1 MGGRLVSRSPKW
13 DQDCVLNC
21 RAAFYSS
28 SNSSRLS
35 PGTQATQLTYIWMS
49 HPDASGLGIL
59 TNHLVAGGLW
69 AQVAMLLWQVDGGVN
84 HLNEG
89 CIFCHHS
96 DQVLWQRRSMLP
108 QFIYFLIIMI
118 KLSPTLV
125 WHSSSPSTAEQP
137 DPQSKRGNRSQ
148 VVS

>member
-1 MGGRLVSRSPKW
+1 MGPGLCPQLPRSLLQFLKFFQVVTW
-13 DQDCVLNC
+13 
-21 RAAFYSS
+21 YSG
-28 SNSSRLS
+28 S
-35 PGTQATQLTYIWMS
+35 PTDMNLDVT
-49 HPDASGLGIL
+49 PEASGLGSL

-89 CIFCHHS
+89 IVYFVIILIRS
-96 DQVLWQRRSMLP
+96 LSTLLWQIRSMLP
-108 QFIYFLIIMI
+108 QFIYFLIVMI

-137 DPQSKRGNRSQ
+137 APQSKRGNRSQ

>member
-1 MGGRLVSRSPKW
+1 MGPGLCPQLPRSLLQLLKFFQVVTW
-13 DQDCVLNC
+13 
-21 RAAFYSS
+21 YSGS
-28 SNSSRLS
+28 PTDMNLDVTPEASRLGS
-35 PGTQATQLTYIWMS
+35 
-49 HPDASGLGIL
+49 L

>member
-1 MGGRLVSRSPKW
+1 
-13 DQDCVLNC
+13 
-21 RAAFYSS
+21 
-28 SNSSRLS
+28 
-35 PGTQATQLTYIWMS
+35 MS
-49 HPDASGLGIL
+49 HPEASRLGSL

-96 DQVLWQRRSMLP
+96 DEVVVHLAVADKVDVT

-118 KLSPTLV
+118 KLSTTLV